1 MPLLF
6 TALFLSG
13 DEIDVNVQQFPGAWI
28 DANDAGSLAHWRGQ
42 PSGNIT
48 DGDPVGMA
56 ENQRETLE

>member
-13 DEIDVNVQQFPGAWI
+13 DAPDVNVQQFAGTWI
-28 DANDAGSLAHWRGQ
+28 DANDASALAQWRGQ
-42 PSGNIT
+42 PAGNVT
-48 DGDPVGMA
+48 DGDPVGVA

>member
-13 DEIDVNVQQFPGAWI
+13 DEPDVNVQQFPGAWI
-28 DANDAGSLAHWRGQ
+28 DANQAGSLARWRGQ
-42 PSGNIT
+42 PSVTVT

>member
-28 DANDAGSLAHWRGQ
+28 DANEAGALAQWRGQ
-42 PSGNIT
+42 PSGT
-48 DGDPVGMA
+48 A
-56 ENQRETLE
+56 